1 MNAPLP
7 EHIRRAL
14 DTVTLD
20 DKYALDHGR
29 AFMSG
34 VQALV
39 RLPMLQR
46 QRDALQ
52 GKNTA
57 GFVSGY
63 RGSPLGGYDQA
74 LWSARKHLQAQNIVF
89 QPGVN
94 EELAATALWGTQQL
108 GFAPPGSHRFDG
120 VFGIWYGKGPGVDR
134 CSDVFKHANMAGTT
148 PWGGV
153 IAVAGDDHVA
163 KSSTAAHQSDHIFKA
178 CGLPVF
184 FPASVQEILDLGLHA
199 WAMSRF
205 AGVWTG
211 MKTIQEI
218 VESSATAE
226 IDPQRVQIVLPDFE
240 MPPGGVHIRWP
251 DTALEQEVRL
261 MDYKWYAAL
270 AYVRANRLNHNVIEG
285 PNDRYGIIASGKAYN
300 DLRQALHDLGLDD
313 DTCRQLGIRVHKV
326 AVVWPLEAQTTREFA
341 TGLREILVVEEKRQ
355 VIEYQLKEELY
366 NWRPDVRPDVLGK
379 FDEVGGDHSGGEWSM
394 PNPSANQL
402 LRANADL
409 SPAIIARALGRRL
422 KKRGLLPEGSDIA
435 ARVDAQLA
443 ILEAKERS
451 MQVLNAQTPL
461 ADRMPWFCSGCPH
474 NTSTRVPE
482 GSRAMAG
489 IGCHFMTI
497 WMDRNTVGFT
507 QMGGEGVP
515 WVGQQPFSHERHV
528 FANLGDGTY
537 FHSGLLAIRQCI
549 TAGVN
554 ITFKLLYNDAVA
566 MTGGQPVG
574 ERPEGHSVLQ
584 IAHSLRAEGVAKI
597 TIVTDE
603 PEKYQGAHHTTIGG
617 VTLKLPEGIAVE
629 HRDQLDR
636 IQREFREIP
645 GTTVIIYDQTCATE
659 KRRRRKRGTLVDP
672 AKRVVINEAVC
683 EGCGDCGV
691 QSNCLSVEPLETEF
705 GRKRAINQSTCN
717 KDYSCTKGF
726 CPSFV
731 TVEGGQLKKKAK
743 GAGAASPLSLG
754 ELPEPVLPSAAQPWG
769 IVVAGVGGTGVITI
783 GQLLGMAAHMEGK
796 GIVTQDAA
804 GLAQKGGA
812 TWSHVLIADRQEDIR
827 TTRVSMAGA
836 DLILGCDPIVAAG
849 KETALRMRE
858 GRTHVALNTHA
869 TPTAAFVKNGG
880 WQNPAEQC
888 AASIAQAVGL
898 DAVGA
903 FDADGVATKLMG
915 DSIFINPMVLGYAWQ
930 RGWIPLHRESLMRAI
945 ELNGVAVEQN
955 KTAFEWGRQAAHDWA
970 RVKALLAPA
979 QVIEFKPRD
988 TLDSLLR
995 RRVAFLTDYQNAAYA
1010 QRYEAFVRRVQQAET
1025 AAMGPGKSALAEAVA
1040 RQLFRLMAYKDEYE
1054 VARLYTDGAFQQ
1066 KLAEQFE
1073 GDYTLRFHLAP
1084 PLLAKKNE
1092 KGELIKQTYGPW
1104 MLKAFG
1110 LLAKLKGL
1118 RGTALDVFGYTEE
1131 RRTER
1136 ALIGEYLDL
1145 MEEVIGQLDASRYA
1159 LALDIAQVPELIKG
1173 FGHVKERNLRA
1184 ARERWQAL
1192 LARWREPQRSP
1203 GSGQRQAA

>member
-14 DTVTLD
+14 ETVTLD

-39 RLPMLQR
+39 KLPMLQR
-46 QRDALQ
+46 QRDARL

-108 GFAPPGSHRFDG
+108 GFAPPGSNKFDG

-205 AGVWTG
+205 AGVWAG

-226 IDPQRVQIVLPDFE
+226 IDPERVQIVLPDFE
-240 MPPGGVHIRWP
+240 MPPGGVHMRWP

-285 PNDRYGIIASGKAYN
+285 PNDRFGIIASGKAYN

-394 PNPSANQL
+394 PNPTANQL

-409 SPAIIARALGRRL
+409 SPAIIARAVARRL

-497 WMDRNTVGFT
+497 WMDRDTVGFT

-515 WVGQQPFSHERHV
+515 WVGQQPFSHDQHI

-537 FHSGLLAIRQCI
+537 FHSGLLAIRQSI
-549 TAGVN
+549 AAGVN
-554 ITFKLLYNDAVA
+554 ITYKLLYNDAVA
-566 MTGGQPVG
+566 MTGGQPV
-574 ERPEGHSVLQ
+574 
-584 IAHSLRAEGVAKI
+584 
-597 TIVTDE
+597 
-603 PEKYQGAHHTTIGG
+603 
-617 VTLKLPEGIAVE
+617 
-629 HRDQLDR
+629 
-636 IQREFREIP
+636 
-645 GTTVIIYDQTCATE
+645 
-659 KRRRRKRGTLVDP
+659 
-672 AKRVVINEAVC
+672 
-683 EGCGDCGV
+683 
-691 QSNCLSVEPLETEF
+691 
-705 GRKRAINQSTCN
+705 
-717 KDYSCTKGF
+717 
-726 CPSFV
+726 
-731 TVEGGQLKKKAK
+731 
-743 GAGAASPLSLG
+743 
-754 ELPEPVLPSAAQPWG
+754 
-769 IVVAGVGGTGVITI
+769 
-783 GQLLGMAAHMEGK
+783 
-796 GIVTQDAA
+796 
-804 GLAQKGGA
+804 
-812 TWSHVLIADRQEDIR
+812 
-827 TTRVSMAGA
+827 
-836 DLILGCDPIVAAG
+836 
-849 KETALRMRE
+849 
-858 GRTHVALNTHA
+858 
-869 TPTAAFVKNGG
+869 
-880 WQNPAEQC
+880 
-888 AASIAQAVGL
+888 
-898 DAVGA
+898 
-903 FDADGVATKLMG
+903 
-915 DSIFINPMVLGYAWQ
+915 
-930 RGWIPLHRESLMRAI
+930 
-945 ELNGVAVEQN
+945 
-955 KTAFEWGRQAAHDWA
+955 
-970 RVKALLAPA
+970 
-979 QVIEFKPRD
+979 
-988 TLDSLLR
+988 
-995 RRVAFLTDYQNAAYA
+995 
-1010 QRYEAFVRRVQQAET
+1010 
-1025 AAMGPGKSALAEAVA
+1025 
-1040 RQLFRLMAYKDEYE
+1040 
-1054 VARLYTDGAFQQ
+1054 
-1066 KLAEQFE
+1066 
-1073 GDYTLRFHLAP
+1073 
-1084 PLLAKKNE
+1084 
-1092 KGELIKQTYGPW
+1092 
-1104 MLKAFG
+1104 
-1110 LLAKLKGL
+1110 
-1118 RGTALDVFGYTEE
+1118 
-1131 RRTER
+1131 
-1136 ALIGEYLDL
+1136 
-1145 MEEVIGQLDASRYA
+1145 
-1159 LALDIAQVPELIKG
+1159 
-1173 FGHVKERNLRA
+1173 
-1184 ARERWQAL
+1184 
-1192 LARWREPQRSP
+1192 
-1203 GSGQRQAA
+1203 